1 MKPKFLVVFQKELTE
16 AVRDRRNLAIVLLL
30 GAMLPALLGFA
41 LHRLIANET
50 RSEKEGIEL
59 VVIGAAQAP
68 TLLAALRRENV
79 TVSERGEMGDADITA
94 LLRQKTV
101 SGVLK
106 LSPRFAD
113 DYRAMRPARIEL
125 WFDSAG
131 EKEAQRRDLEHIL
144 RQYSIEIAGA
154 RLLAH
159 GVSPATLSP
168 IQLQRYDTATGATRS
183 NRIIGSMLGMLFIPA
198 FVFGLSMVID
208 GTAGERERRSL
219 EILMAQPARPFD
231 LIAGKWL
238 AASVLAVLGM
248 SLELSAAH
256 IMLKSLPL
264 EEVGMSWRL
273 SLPMLLSV
281 IAVSVPLCLFA
292 TAIEIALAMNA
303 RTFKEAQTYIAPLTL
318 AGVGVLAVAA
328 ALALR
333 VTTMPDPRGEAI
345 AVDRVE
351 VSLGGRARAVLEPGA
366 QLIGTATTS
375 CRRTATSSI
384 ASSRGRASA
393 CTRRRATSRSR
404 ERASR

>member
-1 MKPKFLVVFQKELTE
+1 MKPKFLVVLQKELTE
-16 AVRDRRNLAIVLLL
+16 AVRDRRNLAIMLLL

-41 LHRLIANET
+41 LHRLIVSET
-50 RSEKEGIEL
+50 RSEKEGIAL

-68 TLLAALRRENV
+68 TLLAQLRQENV
-79 TVSERGEMGDADITA
+79 TVTERGEMGEADITA
-94 LLRQKTV
+94 LLRGKTV
-101 SGVLK
+101 AGVLK

-131 EKEAQRRDLEHIL
+131 EKDAQRRDLEHIL

-168 IQLQRYDTATGATRS
+168 IALQRYDTATGATRS

-238 AASVLAVLGM
+238 AASVLAVVGM

-303 RTFKEAQTYIAPLTL
+303 RTFKEAQSMMSFALMLPMLPMTIVPFLNLTTQNWMYLVPVLSNLTL
-318 AGVGVLAVAA
+318 FQELAKGQQVGALPFALTASSALALA
-328 ALALR
+328 ALAIGFATWRLKSER
-333 VTTMPDPRGEAI
+333 Y
-345 AVDRVE
+345 
-351 VSLGGRARAVLEPGA
+351 VL
-366 QLIGTATTS
+366 S
-375 CRRTATSSI
+375 V
-384 ASSRGRASA
+384 
-393 CTRRRATSRSR
+393 
-404 ERASR
+404 